1 MQQKKIIQ
9 ALANVGFIGVIGII
23 GLGGLLSACGG
34 GGGSSAG
41 TPTSSGA
48 TGSTGASTGTVN
60 MAMTDG
66 PSDSFNHVW
75 VTVTQIAFHT
85 DANAVWSSTD
95 ASWQVYPLSAP
106 TTIDLAQLNN
116 GSMNNLF
123 AALKL
128 PVGTYK
134 QVRFFF
140 LSDTDQLSSAAQS
153 TMDNESPSEPL
164 QWNDQVEYV
173 NANGVVAEAPLE
185 IAYPVQGIQLQGTFN
200 VTAGGTLN
208 LATDFDLDK
217 IVVPYRSGSMQAF
230 TMKPDLAYFDL
241 ANSGGITGNVA
252 TSNLCTTA
260 TNVAPATNCAFN
272 LIVHAEAVS
281 ADGQRYADVRST
293 TVNADGTFTLA
304 PLPINDSNGN
314 PINYDIVIRGR
325 QMQTLLVTGVPAA
338 GTYSGISLTGATALQ
353 ASATPLPVTIA
364 TEYASQ
370 LQNPLSPLTSGH
382 VIFEQTPALTGGLP
396 HEIRWADTD
405 PLSGKFGR
413 AGLAPWN
420 QDFWLVNSNLNIAT
434 YSPTGLSFAAS
445 APTEGTGNYSVIANE
460 TVYYDFGSPV
470 QLLTPLPSTNS
481 ILFNPGTPVMAS
493 GVQSGT
499 VSGTITV
506 GANLGNYTEG
516 EVVLARFAHII
527 SAQSFSYTASTSQNY
542 SFTGVG
548 AMEPGAYYYAYVRLD
563 NCTGVVP
570 GTNPSGGKCSHKYVP
585 ISGGIDLRTATSITG
600 QNVSLVNE

>member
-1 MQQKKIIQ
+1 MQQKKLIQ
-9 ALANVGFIGVIGII
+9 ALVGV
-23 GLGGLLSACGG
+23 GLVGLLAACGG
-34 GGGSSAG
+34 GGGSAG
-41 TPTSSGA
+41 SPTSSGA
-48 TGSTGASTGTVN
+48 TGSTSGTVN

-85 DANAVWSSTD
+85 DPNAVWSSTD
-95 ASWQVYPLSAP
+95 ATWQVYVLPAP
-106 TTIDLAQLNN
+106 MTIDLAQLNN
-116 GSMNNLF
+116 GSMNNVF
-123 AALKL
+123 AGLNL

-140 LSDTDQLSSAAQS
+140 LSDTDALSSSATAIS
-153 TMDNESPSEPL
+153 DNESPAEPL

-173 NANGVVAEAPLE
+173 NSSGVVTEAPLE
-185 IAYPVQGIQLQGTFN
+185 IAYPVQGIQLQGTFD
-200 VTAGGTLN
+200 VTAGGSLN

-217 IVVPYRSGSMQAF
+217 IVVPYRSGTMQSF
-230 TMKPDLAYFDL
+230 TMKPDLAYFNL

-252 TSNLCTTA
+252 TTNLCTTA
-260 TNVAPATNCAFN
+260 STAAPGSNCAFN

-281 ADGQRYADVRST
+281 ADGSRYADVRST

-304 PLPINDSNGN
+304 PLPITDSSGN

-325 QMQTLLVTGVPAA
+325 QMQTLLVTGVQAA
-338 GTYSGISLTGATALQ
+338 GTYSGMNLTGATALQ
-353 ASATPLPVTIA
+353 ASASPLPVTIE

-382 VIFEQTPALTGGLP
+382 VIFEQTPALSGGLP

-413 AGLAPWN
+413 LGLAPWN
-420 QDFWLVNSNLNIAT
+420 QDFWLVNSNLNIAA
-434 YSPTGLSFAAS
+434 YSSTGLSFASS
-445 APTEGTGNYSVIANE
+445 APVEGTGNFSVIANE
-460 TVYYDFGSPV
+460 TAYYDFGAPV
-470 QLLTPLPSTNS
+470 TLLTPLPSTNS
-481 ILFNPGTPVMAS
+481 ILFNPGSPVLAS

-499 VSGTITV
+499 VSGTVMV
-506 GANLGNYTEG
+506 GASLGNYTEG

-527 SAQSFSYTASTSQNY
+527 SAQSFSYTANTSQNY

-548 AMEPGAYYYAYVRLD
+548 AMEPGSYYYAYVRLD

-570 GTNPSGGKCSHKYVP
+570 GTNPNGGKCSHKYVP
-585 ISGGIDLRTATSITG
+585 ISGAIDLRTSTS
-600 QNVSLVNE
+600 VSGEIVTLANE